1 MAELQQLMLAEIR
14 THEGCED
21 VTDVS
26 IYHVTDGRAENN
38 WEGGVV
44 GCGSAAPD
52 DASRAAAKAQQTLRR
67 TTCSR
72 IDSRRQAYRHPRSAV
87 APPT

>member
-52 DASRAAAKAQQTLRR
+52 DGVRLAHGLIPVGRLIGTR
-67 TTCSR
+67 
-72 IDSRRQAYRHPRSAV
+72 DRQ
-87 APPT
+87 